1 MVSKI
6 KGDTMFTLDN
16 KEYDETKLSDKGKI
30 AFAQLQYVSQ
40 ERSKLLLET
49 DRLNTIEGAN
59 SAILKAEL
67 PKEEASAESKS
78 EE

>member
-1 MVSKI
+1 
-6 KGDTMFTLDN
+6 MFTLDN
-16 KEYDETKLSDKGKI
+16 KEYDETKLSDKGKL

-40 ERSKLLLET
+40 EKSKLLLET

-67 PKEEASAESKS
+67 PKEEANAEPKS

>member
-1 MVSKI
+1 
-6 KGDTMFTLDN
+6 MFTLDN
-16 KEYDETKLSDKGKI
+16 KEYDETKLSNKGKL

-59 SAILKAEL
+59 TAILKAEL
-67 PKEEASAESKS
+67 KEEANAESESK
-78 EE
+78 E

>member
-1 MVSKI
+1 MVGKI
-6 KGDTMFTLDN
+6 MFTLDN
-16 KEYDETKLSDKGKI
+16 KEYDETKLSYKGKI

-59 SAILKAEL
+59 TAILKAAL
-67 PKEEASAESKS
+67 KEEANAESVAK
-78 EE
+78 E

>member
-1 MVSKI
+1 
-6 KGDTMFTLDN
+6 MFTLDK

-30 AFAQLQYVSQ
+30 AFAQLQYVGN

-59 SAILKAEL
+59 TAILKAEL
-67 PKEEASAESKS
+67 SKGEANADTESKK
-78 EE
+78 

>member
-1 MVSKI
+1 
-6 KGDTMFTLDN
+6 MFTLDN

-30 AFAQLQYVSQ
+30 AFAQLQYVGQ
-40 ERSKLLLET
+40 ERSKLILET

-59 SAILKAEL
+59 TAILKEEL
-67 PKEEASAESKS
+67 PKEKTDDNAES

>member
-1 MVSKI
+1 
-6 KGDTMFTLDN
+6 MFTLDS

-59 SAILKAEL
+59 SAILKSEL
-67 PKEEASAESKS
+67 PKEEADADTEPK
-78 EE
+78 E

>member
-1 MVSKI
+1 
-6 KGDTMFTLDN
+6 MFTFYE

-30 AFAQLQYVSQ
+30 AFAQLQYVKQ

-59 SAILKAEL
+59 TAILKSEL
-67 PKEEASAESKS
+67 PKEEADADTIAE
-78 EE
+78 E

>member
-1 MVSKI
+1 
-6 KGDTMFTLDN
+6 MFTIDN

-30 AFAQLQYVSQ
+30 AFAQLQYVAQ

-59 SAILKAEL
+59 TAILKSEL
-67 PKEEASAESKS
+67 PKEEANADTEPK
-78 EE
+78 E

>member
-1 MVSKI
+1 
-6 KGDTMFTLDN
+6 MFKLDN

-40 ERSKLLLET
+40 ERSKLLLEN

-67 PKEEASAESKS
+67 PKEEANADTEPK
-78 EE
+78 E